1 MLSLN
6 EMYMQENQPML
17 NFNELG
23 GSNVMKLCQ
32 MLTKIIDRIVNKAFK
47 SQPFLSA
54 FADNLTPI
62 IYQGTEMQ
70 VSPQG
75 KIMMFFSQ

>member
-1 MLSLN
+1 
-6 EMYMQENQPML
+6 MQKTQPML

-32 MLTKIIDRIVNKAFK
+32 MLTEIIDRILREAFK

-54 FADNLTPI
+54 FDNNLTSM
-62 IYQGTEMQ
+62 IYQSTE
-70 VSPQG
+70 V
-75 KIMMFFSQ
+75 

>member
-6 EMYMQENQPML
+6 EKCMKETQPML

-32 MLTKIIDRIVNKAFK
+32 MLTEIIDRILKEAFK
-47 SQPFLSA
+47 SQPFLSV
-54 FADNLTPI
+54 FDNNLTSML
-62 IYQGTEMQ
+62 YQCTE
-70 VSPQG
+70 VC
-75 KIMMFFSQ
+75 

>member
-1 MLSLN
+1 
-6 EMYMQENQPML
+6 MQKTQPML

-32 MLTKIIDRIVNKAFK
+32 MLTEIIDRILKEAFK

-54 FADNLTPI
+54 FDNNLTSM
-62 IYQGTEMQ
+62 IYQSTE
-70 VSPQG
+70 VW
-75 KIMMFFSQ
+75 

>member
-6 EMYMQENQPML
+6 EKCMQDTQPML

-23 GSNVMKLCQ
+23 SSRVIKLCQ
-32 MLTKIIDRIVNKAFK
+32 MLTEIIDRIHKEAFI

-54 FADNLTPI
+54 FDNNLTPMI
-62 IYQGTEMQ
+62 SQDTEVQ
-70 VSPQG
+70 Y
-75 KIMMFFSQ
+75 